1 MSRPWM
7 RGMRGAWV
15 AVALL
20 AAGCA
25 SVPRDAG
32 LSGVQKTVEEQSGQR
47 LDWSPAQSIEPPT
60 DERLRALLEG
70 ELTAERAVEIA
81 LTNNRDLLAALE
93 ELGVARAD
101 LIAART
107 VRNPIFDGEM
117 RFDGNPGNPF
127 EIAVMQTLI
136 DLFRLRKRRALGQ
149 AEFVAAQLRVTGA
162 VLGFTAEVKA
172 DYYTL
177 QAAQQALAQQR
188 TITAAAEA
196 SAELSRRQH
205 DAGNIS
211 DLDLE
216 LEQSI
221 YEGAKLDLARA
232 ELDEIRSRERLLAA
246 LGALETLPLTL
257 PPQALPA
264 EGGQERS
271 LERSLE
277 EVEAALPRRLDLSL
291 AQAKVEAARR
301 ALPLA
306 GTSTYDELAAGVH
319 YEREPDGKK
328 TAGPAVAIPIPIFDR
343 GLAGRARAAAGL
355 RVAEQ
360 RLHALTVN
368 ARSEARTALE
378 SLLEAKARADYLGTV
393 VVPRR
398 QRILNLTQLEYNAML
413 RGVFD
418 LIRARQGLSDALREQ
433 VMAIRDYWLAR
444 TELDAAV
451 SGVLG
456 FSARPERPELRRMD
470 LFEPSPQQESK
481 ENE

>member
-7 RGMRGAWV
+7 RGAWI
-15 AVALL
+15 AAALL

-32 LSGVQKTVEEQSGQR
+32 VSEVRKAVEERNGGR
-47 LDWSPAQSIEPPT
+47 LAWDPAQPVEPPA
-60 DERLRALLEG
+60 DEKLRPLLEG
-70 ELTAERAVEIA
+70 ELTVDRAVEVA
-81 LTNNRDLLAALE
+81 LANNRDLLATLE
-93 ELGVARAD
+93 ELGMARAD
-101 LIAART
+101 LIAAST
-107 VRNPIFDGEM
+107 VRNPIFDGEL
-117 RFDGNPGNPF
+117 RFPGEPRNPF
-127 EIAVMQTLI
+127 ELAVTQTLI
-136 DLFRLRKRRALGQ
+136 DLFQLRRRRALGQ
-149 AEFVAAQLRVTGA
+149 AAFEAARLRVTGA
-162 VLGFTAEVKA
+162 VLGFAAEVRA

-216 LEQSI
+216 QEQAM
-221 YEGAKLDLARA
+221 YERAKLDLARS
-232 ELDEIRSRERLLAA
+232 ELDELQSRERLSAG
-246 LGALETLPLTL
+246 LGALQVLPLTL
-257 PPQALPA
+257 PAQAPPA
-264 EGGQERS
+264 EGQQERS
-271 LERSLE
+271 AE

-291 AQAKVEAARR
+291 AQAEVEAARR

-306 GTSTYDELAAGVH
+306 RASAYDELALGVH
-319 YEREPDGKK
+319 REREPEGKK
-328 TAGPAVAIPIPIFDR
+328 TTGPAVAVPIPLFDR
-343 GLAGRARAAAGL
+343 GLAGRTRAAASL
-355 RVAEQ
+355 RMAEQ

-368 ARSEARTALE
+368 AHSQARAARE
-378 SLLEAKARADYLGTV
+378 RLLEARARADYLRNV
-393 VVPRR
+393 IVPRR
-398 QRILNLTQLEYNAML
+398 QRILHLTQLEYNSML
-413 RGVFD
+413 RGAFD

-444 TELDAAV
+444 TELEAAV

-456 FSARPERPELRRMD
+456 FSARPERPQLPRMD

-481 ENE
+481 END